1 MIVQIFSRVATLLK
15 MCVCITLFPTLNN
28 HIIFKSNQY
37 NFFVSS
43 KSILN
48 KMNLTLEFLLCREG
62 AKTEGGKLWT
72 PVVAGGQM
80 LLVVVGPTAQAVAWA
95 AQLAA
100 QPPGGI

>member
-1 MIVQIFSRVATLLK
+1 
-15 MCVCITLFPTLNN
+15 
-28 HIIFKSNQY
+28 
-37 NFFVSS
+37 
-43 KSILN
+43 
-48 KMNLTLEFLLCREG
+48 MNPTLEFLLCREG

-72 PVVAGGQM
+72 PVVAGGQR